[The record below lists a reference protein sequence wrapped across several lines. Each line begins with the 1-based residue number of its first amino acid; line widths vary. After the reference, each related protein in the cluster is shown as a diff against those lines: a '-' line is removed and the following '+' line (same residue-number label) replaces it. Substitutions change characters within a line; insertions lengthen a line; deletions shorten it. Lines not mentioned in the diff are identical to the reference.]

1 MDHSVTFA
9 RHFARLVWL
18 LLHEPAST
26 DEQKA
31 ALRALATVSKDGA
44 VTLTERDHLLAAND
58 APVSAAFAGV
68 PEVAAQMMAHWV
80 RAIIVD
86 AGASAADLL
95 GVARILASAAT
106 GAKGGADTEARR
118 VALGAKTVIFKL
130 RPPPGALPD
139 LELGEMVEEPA
150 PPPSRVQARAVPEK
164 SETARSD
171 AGSAGGGG
179 MFNQFGGAGRPSMP
193 LPALLSQLDQAT
205 DAYAVTGVLDDLVA
219 IAESAAREGKGALVG
234 EILWRMTKR
243 ETAIQDV
250 DAKRSFAMSLRRL
263 AKPPLMRAVAAQLPH
278 AGERVDELI
287 AVLARA
293 GDEGADA
300 VVEQLASLTAQS
312 DRRAYFDALVKLRA
326 GIATLTHLLGDSRWY
341 VVRNAADLL
350 GEMQAREAEQPLT
363 TLLRHEDDRVR
374 RAATGAL
381 MRLGTPRAMQA
392 IQEALRSDAAPMRM
406 QAAAALAARK
416 DVRTVPTLLRALDD
430 EKDEEV
436 QAAFL
441 VALGKL
447 GTPEAVQRL
456 LAAVIP
462 ERGLFKKKSSEYR
475 VAGVQGLAEAGT
487 PEAMA
492 GVRGLVLDKDERV
505 REEASH
511 VLRRAHSKL

>member
-1 MDHSVTFA
+1 MDNSVTFA

-18 LLHEPAST
+18 LLHEPASS

-80 RAIIVD
+80 RAIVVE

-95 GVARILASAAT
+95 GVARILASTAT
-106 GAKGGADTEARR
+106 GAPGGAATEARR
-118 VALGAKTVIFKL
+118 VALGAKTVTFKL

-139 LELGEMVEEPA
+139 LELGEMVDEPA
-150 PPPSRVQARAVPEK
+150 PPPPSRVQARAGLEK
-164 SETARSD
+164 SEAPRSD
-171 AGSAGGGG
+171 AGGGGG
-179 MFNQFGGAGRPSMP
+179 MFNQFGGGGLPSTP
-193 LPALLSQLDQAT
+193 LPALLSQLDRAA
-205 DAYAVTGVLDDLVA
+205 DAYAVAGVLDDLVA
-219 IAESAAREGKGALVG
+219 VAESAAREGKGAVVG
-234 EILWRMTKR
+234 EILSRMTKR
-243 ETAIQDV
+243 EASTQDA

-263 AKPPLMRAVAAQLPH
+263 AKPPLMRVVAAELPH

-312 DRRAYFDALVKLRA
+312 DRRAYFDALMKLRA
-326 GIATLTHLLGDSRWY
+326 GISTLTHLLGDSRWF

-363 TLLRHEDDRVR
+363 ALLRHEDDRVR

-416 DVRTVPTLLRALDD
+416 DVRTVPTLLRALDE

-456 LAAVIP
+456 LAAVVP
-462 ERGLFKKKSSEYR
+462 ERGLFRKKSSEYR

-505 REEASH
+505 REEASL
-511 VLRRAHSKL
+511 VLRRANNSKL